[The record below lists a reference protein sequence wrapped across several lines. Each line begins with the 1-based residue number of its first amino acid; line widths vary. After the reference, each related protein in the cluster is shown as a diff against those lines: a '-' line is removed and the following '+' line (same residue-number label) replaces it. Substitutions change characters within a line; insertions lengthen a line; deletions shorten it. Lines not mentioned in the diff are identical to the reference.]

1 MRVLTKTDGRSGRGP
16 NGDKAG
22 VAHGRGNFNSGPAS
36 PRIGIRSARRWS
48 VAVGRTRRPT
58 TALHS
63 SKPAPRPPLH
73 ALSPRP
79 RSSFGKEGRKTAAAA
94 KKKEGRKDDSGGG
107 RRGRTPQPPF
117 DSLNCLRGGG
127 GARDPPTHPP
137 RDRGLGSQG
146 VMSCR
151 RKGAQGVEATFF
163 TPMPPAG
170 ESIY

>member
-36 PRIGIRSARRWS
+36 PRIRIRSARRWS

-79 RSSFGKEGRKTAAAA
+79 RSSFGKEGRKTAAAG
-94 KKKEGRKDDSGGG
+94 KKKEGWKDDSGGG
-107 RRGRTPQPPF
+107 RRGRTPQPPPF
-117 DSLNCLRGGG
+117 DFRSTASGAAEERGI
-127 GARDPPTHPP
+127 PP
-137 RDRGLGSQG
+137 RRPRPRITGCH
-146 VMSCR
+146 VMSPKR
-151 RKGAQGVEATFF
+151 RTMSREATFF